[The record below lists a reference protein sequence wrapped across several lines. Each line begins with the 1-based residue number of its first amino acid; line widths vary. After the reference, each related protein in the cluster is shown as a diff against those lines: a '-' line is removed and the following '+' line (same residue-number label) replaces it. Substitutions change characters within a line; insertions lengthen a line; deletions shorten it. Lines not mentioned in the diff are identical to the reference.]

1 MGTLGEGES
10 ANDSDR
16 REGMARQFLDVLNRQ
31 GDQLDALEELS
42 RNFVSTGVSGSEVIQ
57 SLEMVRSENS
67 LSDEEGDMILK
78 VLDYFYGWCAPGKK
92 IE

>member
-1 MGTLGEGES
+1 LGEGES
-10 ANDSDR
+10 VNDSDR
-16 REGMARQFLDVLNRQ
+16 CEGVARQFLGVLNRQ
-31 GDQLDALEELS
+31 GDQLDALEELARS
-42 RNFVSTGVSGSEVIQ
+42 FVSTGVSAPGVIQ

-67 LSDEEGDMILK
+67 LSDEEADMILN